1 MTRKGS
7 NKDRAINKIVFLGS
21 KQIGLQA
28 IRTIDTIAPG
38 KTSAIISIDD
48 RQDSRSV
55 YDAFQAFAQ
64 QSGIPLEIAA
74 NRKAA
79 DGLVHKYNPELCIVV
94 GWYWLISPEMLNAI
108 PHGFIGIHHSRL
120 PKYRGGAPVVWAIMN
135 DEKEAGTSLFSFADG
150 IDNGPIWGQGVVP
163 IGPEDDV
170 KTVVERLENTAV
182 ELLRA
187 NLPGILNGSM
197 TPTWQDESQ
206 ATYCSQR
213 YPRHGLIDWNKPA
226 KAVYNF
232 VRANTAPY
240 PGAFTYFKG
249 RKIHIWKARW
259 FDFDYYGT
267 PGQVAQLSDTGI
279 YVICG
284 DNKALVVEE
293 IGVEGQ
299 RLPAH
304 KVIKSIKTGFASQ

>member
-1 MTRKGS
+1 MTQQGFIKNRT
-7 NKDRAINKIVFLGS
+7 ITKIVFLGS

-28 IRTIDTIAPG
+28 IRTIHAIAPG
-38 KTSAIISIDD
+38 ITCAVISIDD

-55 YDAFQAFAQ
+55 YDEFQAFSK

-74 NRKAA
+74 NRKEA
-79 DGLVHKYNPELCIVV
+79 DALVHKYSPELCVVV
-94 GWYWLISPEMLNAI
+94 GWYWLIGPEMLTAI
-108 PHGFIGIHHSRL
+108 PNGFIGIHHSKL

-135 DEKEAGTSLFSFADG
+135 NEKEAGTSLFSFADG

-163 IGPEDDV
+163 INPEDDI
-170 KTVVERLENTAV
+170 KTVVDRLEKTAV
-182 ELLRA
+182 ELLQD
-187 NLPGILNGSM
+187 NLPGILDGTIS
-197 TPTWQDESQ
+197 PTWQDETQ

-226 KAVYNF
+226 NTIYNF
-232 VRANTAPY
+232 VRANTEPY
-240 PGAFTYFKG
+240 PGAFTFFKG
-249 RKIHIWKARW
+249 QKIQIWKARL

-267 PGQVAQLSDTGI
+267 PGQVAQLSETGV

-284 DNKALVVEE
+284 DNKALIVEE

-304 KVIKSIKTGFASQ
+304 VYIKSIKTGFTAQ